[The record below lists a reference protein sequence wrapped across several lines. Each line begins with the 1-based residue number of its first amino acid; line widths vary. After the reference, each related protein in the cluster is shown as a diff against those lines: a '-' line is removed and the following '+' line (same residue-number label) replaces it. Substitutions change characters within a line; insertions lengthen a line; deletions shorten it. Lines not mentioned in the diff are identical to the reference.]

1 MSQKSQATLSNKQL
15 VKVITKTIKKNVALQ
30 GINPTTRKGN
40 KELELL
46 VKTISNKKSFTDLSE
61 AREVGEKLGER
72 IIQVSQQRG
81 KKDLDKGVI
90 RFLVSNGDVLTAIG
104 FSKKAKP
111 TSPQLSD
118 APAVEPDVA
127 TIYTPEPT
135 ESEPTSPQPSD
146 APAVEPDV
154 AAIDTPE
161 PIETEQTSSQPSDAP
176 AVEPDVAAIDTPE
189 PAETEQEK
197 QESEIAG

>member
-30 GINPTTRKGN
+30 GINSTTRKGN

-46 VKTISNKKSFTDLSE
+46 VKTVSKKKSFTDLSE

-90 RFLVSNGDVLTAIG
+90 RFLVSTGEVLTAIG

-111 TSPQLSD
+111 TSPQPSD
-118 APAVEPDVA
+118 EPVVEPDVVA
-127 TIYTPEPT
+127 INTPKPAET
-135 ESEPTSPQPSD
+135 EQTSPQPSD
-146 APAVEPDV
+146 EPVVEPDV
-154 AAIDTPE
+154 VAINTPK
-161 PIETEQTSSQPSDAP
+161 PAETEQTSPQPSDEP
-176 AVEPDVAAIDTPE
+176 VVEPDVVAIDTPK

-197 QESEIAG
+197 QESELAG